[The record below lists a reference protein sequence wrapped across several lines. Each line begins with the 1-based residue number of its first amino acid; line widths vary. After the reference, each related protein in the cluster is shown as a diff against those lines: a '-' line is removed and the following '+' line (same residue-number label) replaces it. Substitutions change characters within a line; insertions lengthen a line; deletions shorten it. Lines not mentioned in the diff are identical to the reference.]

1 MSFFSLFFCECYFAL
16 LLGQFSMYLSLS
28 RDIGVDIFGQYVIL
42 LYGSIIYHTSKYR
55 DMEIKNSNNITKLG
69 ITKHAPVFGC
79 RDESHDI
86 SDSPDQEFRRSEKR
100 KKRKDSGP
108 WHTLPVGNVN
118 GSNSF

>member
-1 MSFFSLFFCECYFAL
+1 M
-16 LLGQFSMYLSLS
+16 
-28 RDIGVDIFGQYVIL
+28 
-42 LYGSIIYHTSKYR
+42 IYHTSKYR
-55 DMEIKNSNNITKLG
+55 DMKIRNIIAYITSQTT
-69 ITKHAPVFGC
+69 TKHAPVFGC

-118 GSNSF
+118 GSNSL